1 MLRRVALL
9 NDGSV
14 NKGVCRLFGLVVV
27 DNNFM
32 ISIDLFR
39 GIGTLTMF
47 NFMVSMR
54 SLRISMVRHGRNL
67 LLLYFLGTDR
77 LVVDFLGIDMG
88 CSVMSWIVTPGIAV
102 VSVTIST
109 NIAVVVVSSAMVMI
123 TIAIGGAV
131 VSMTNVP
138 CLVVSMVVR
147 ITVVLG
153 EFNVGCLML
162 GLVVV
167 SGVEAVSIAV
177 VAVVS
182 MCTIAIAM
190 AIDTIVTFSSDGG
203 TVISMNTESTV
214 AMISRCTIVSVDGIG
229 RSTVGSISAIS
240 VSNMSAISV
249 SAISVSNRVV
259 AVVSKFMLVRTSG
272 HLSNTTTE
280 FMVIDG
286 PMVSHNV
293 LNNLLRGQDLTLHV
307 RELHILVVSG
317 IGSLLVVLAFR
328 LTVG

>member
-14 NKGVCRLFGLVVV
+14 NKGVCRLFGLIVM

-39 GIGTLTMF
+39 GKGALTMF
-47 NFMVSMR
+47 DFMMSMR
-54 SLRISMVRHGRNL
+54 SLRISMVWNGGNL

-88 CSVMSWIVTPGIAV
+88 SGVMSGIVTPGIAV
-102 VSVTIST
+102 VSVTPST
-109 NIAVVVVSSAMVMI
+109 SIAVVMVSSAMVMV

-153 EFNVGCLML
+153 KFNVGGLML

-167 SGVEAVSIAV
+167 SGVEAMSVAV

-182 MCTIAIAM
+182 MNTIAIAV
-190 AIDTIVTFSSDGG
+190 AIDAIVTFSSDGG
-203 TVISMNTESTV
+203 AVISMNTESTV
-214 AMISRCTIVSVDGIG
+214 AMISRSTVVSVDAIG
-229 RSTVGSISAIS
+229 RSTVVGMSAIS
-240 VSNMSAISV
+240 VSNASSAISV
-249 SAISVSNRVV
+249 SVV
-259 AVVSKFMLVRTSG
+259 AMVSKFMLVRTSG
-272 HLSNTTTE
+272 HLSDTTTE

-293 LNNLLRGQDLTLHV
+293 LNNLLRGQDVTLHV
-307 RELHILVVSG
+307 
-317 IGSLLVVLAFR
+317 
-328 LTVG
+328 

>member
-1 MLRRVALL
+1 M

-14 NKGVCRLFGLVVV
+14 NKGVCCLFGLIVM

-88 CSVMSWIVTPGIAV
+88 SSVMSWIVTPGIAV

-109 NIAVVVVSSAMVMI
+109 SIAVVVVSSAMVMI

-167 SGVEAVSIAV
+167 SGVEAVSVAV

-229 RSTVGSISAIS
+229 RSTVGSMSAIS

-249 SAISVSNRVV
+249 SNMSAISAISVSNRVV

-293 LNNLLRGQDLTLHV
+293 LNNLLRGQDFTLHV

>member
-1 MLRRVALL
+1 
-9 NDGSV
+9 
-14 NKGVCRLFGLVVV
+14 
-27 DNNFM
+27 
-32 ISIDLFR
+32 
-39 GIGTLTMF
+39 
-47 NFMVSMR
+47 MVW
-54 SLRISMVRHGRNL
+54 HGRNL

-77 LVVDFLGIDMG
+77 LVVNFLGIDMG
-88 CSVMSWIVTPGIAV
+88 SGVMSGIVTPGIAV

-109 NIAVVVVSSAMVMI
+109 SIAVVMVSSAMVMV
-123 TIAIGGAV
+123 TIAIGRAV

-153 EFNVGCLML
+153 EFNVGGLML

-167 SGVEAVSIAV
+167 SGVEAVSVAV

-190 AIDTIVTFSSDGG
+190 SIDTIVPFSSDGG
-203 TVISMNTESTV
+203 TVISMNTESSV
-214 AMISRCTIVSVDGIG
+214 AVISRSTVVSVDAIG
-229 RSTVGSISAIS
+229 RSTVVSMSANS
-240 VSNMSAISV
+240 VSKST
-249 SAISVSNRVV
+249 VV

-272 HLSNTTTE
+272 NLSDTTTE

-293 LNNLLRGQDLTLHV
+293 LNNLLRGQDVTLHV
-307 RELHILVVSG
+307 
-317 IGSLLVVLAFR
+317 
-328 LTVG
+328 

>member
-14 NKGVCRLFGLVVV
+14 NKGVCCLFGLIVM

-88 CSVMSWIVTPGIAV
+88 SSVMSWIVTPGIAV

-109 NIAVVVVSSAMVMI
+109 SIAVVVVSSAMVMI

-153 EFNVGCLML
+153 EFNVGGLML

-167 SGVEAVSIAV
+167 SGVEAVSVAV

-229 RSTVGSISAIS
+229 RSTVGSMNAIS
-240 VSNMSAISV
+240 VSNM

-293 LNNLLRGQDLTLHV
+293 LNNLLRGQDFTLHV

>member
-1 MLRRVALL
+1 M

-14 NKGVCRLFGLVVV
+14 NKGMRRLLGLIVV

-47 NFMVSMR
+47 DFMVGMR
-54 SLRISMVRHGRNL
+54 SLRISMVWHGRNL
-67 LLLYFLGTDR
+67 FLLYSLGTDR
-77 LVVDFLGIDMG
+77 LVMDFLAIDMG
-88 CSVMSWIVTPGIAV
+88 SGVMSGIMTPGIAV

-109 NIAVVVVSSAMVMI
+109 SIAVVMVSSAVVMV

-153 EFNVGCLML
+153 EFNVGGLMG

-167 SGVEAVSIAV
+167 SGVEAVSVSV

-182 MCTIAIAM
+182 MCAIAIAV
-190 AIDTIVTFSSDGG
+190 AIDAVVTFSSDGG

-214 AMISRCTIVSVDGIG
+214 AMISRSTVVSVDAIGMSTVSVSAIGMSTVSVNAIG
-229 RSTVGSISAIS
+229 RSTV
-240 VSNMSAISV
+240 VSMSANSV
-249 SAISVSNRVV
+249 PNRVV

-272 HLSNTTTE
+272 HLSDTTTE
-280 FMVIDG
+280 LMVIDG

-293 LNNLLRGQDLTLHV
+293 LNNLLRGQDFTLHV
-307 RELHILVVSG
+307 
-317 IGSLLVVLAFR
+317 
-328 LTVG
+328 

>member
-14 NKGVCRLFGLVVV
+14 NKGVCRLFGLIVV

-39 GIGTLTMF
+39 GKGTLTMF

-88 CSVMSWIVTPGIAV
+88 SSVMSWIVTPGIAV
-102 VSVTIST
+102 VSVAIST
-109 NIAVVVVSSAMVMI
+109 SIAVVVVSSAMVTI

-167 SGVEAVSIAV
+167 SGVEAVSVAV

-249 SAISVSNRVV
+249 SNRVV

-293 LNNLLRGQDLTLHV
+293 LNNLLRGQDVTLHV
-307 RELHILVVSG
+307 RELHIFVVSG

>member
-102 VSVTIST
+102 VSVAIST
-109 NIAVVVVSSAMVMI
+109 SIAVVVVSSAMVMI

-167 SGVEAVSIAV
+167 SGVEAVSVAV

-240 VSNMSAISV
+240 VSNM

>member
-9 NDGSV
+9 DDGAV
-14 NKGVCRLFGLVVV
+14 NKGMCRLFGLIVV

-39 GIGTLTMF
+39 SKGTLTMF

-88 CSVMSWIVTPGIAV
+88 SSVMSWIVTPGIAV
-102 VSVTIST
+102 VSVAIST
-109 NIAVVVVSSAMVMI
+109 SIAVVVVSSAMVTI

-153 EFNVGCLML
+153 EFNVGGLML

-167 SGVEAVSIAV
+167 SGVEAVSVAV

-190 AIDTIVTFSSDGG
+190 SIDTIVPFSSDGG
-203 TVISMNTESTV
+203 TVISMNTESSV
-214 AMISRCTIVSVDGIG
+214 AVISRSTVVSVDAIG
-229 RSTVGSISAIS
+229 RSTVVSMSANS
-240 VSNMSAISV
+240 VSNSTVVSMSAISV
-249 SAISVSNRVV
+249 SKSTVV

-272 HLSNTTTE
+272 NLSDTTTE

-293 LNNLLRGQDLTLHV
+293 LNNLLRGQDVTLHV
-307 RELHILVVSG
+307 
-317 IGSLLVVLAFR
+317 
-328 LTVG
+328 

>member
-109 NIAVVVVSSAMVMI
+109 SIAVVVVSSAMVTI

-167 SGVEAVSIAV
+167 SGVEAVSVAV

-240 VSNMSAISV
+240 VSNM

>member
-14 NKGVCRLFGLVVV
+14 NKGVCCLFGLIVM

-88 CSVMSWIVTPGIAV
+88 SSVMSWIVTPGIAV

-109 NIAVVVVSSAMVMI
+109 SIAVVVVSSAMVMI

-167 SGVEAVSIAV
+167 SGVEAVSVAV

-229 RSTVGSISAIS
+229 RSTVGSMNAIS
-240 VSNMSAISV
+240 VSNM

-293 LNNLLRGQDLTLHV
+293 LNNLLRGQDFTLHV

>member
-14 NKGVCRLFGLVVV
+14 NKGVCRLFGLIVV

-39 GIGTLTMF
+39 GKGTLTMF

-88 CSVMSWIVTPGIAV
+88 SSVMSWIVTPGIAV
-102 VSVTIST
+102 VSVAIST
-109 NIAVVVVSSAMVMI
+109 SIAVVVVSSAMVTI

-167 SGVEAVSIAV
+167 SGVEAVSVAV

-229 RSTVGSISAIS
+229 WSTVGS
-240 VSNMSAISV
+240 M

-293 LNNLLRGQDLTLHV
+293 LNNLLRGQDVTLHV
-307 RELHILVVSG
+307 RELHIFVVSG